1 MLFFSWPLVSS
12 PFAGSFLRLVLAIF
26 EQGEKV
32 FLRSEACC
40 GSGARGGAGEMARVN
55 QRFQPLGRF
64 LL

>member
-1 MLFFSWPLVSS
+1 
-12 PFAGSFLRLVLAIF
+12 VLAIF

-32 FLRSEACC
+32 YLRSEACC

-55 QRFQPLGRF
+55 QKFQPLGRF